1 MISDKNDEE
10 NSKRALEIF
19 AETKNKLVVQASVR
33 FDYYWKIIDGLM
45 NVRKL
50 DDRKIVKQFAI
61 VMEEISKN
69 TSESRAI

>member
-45 NVRKL
+45 NARKL

>member
-1 MISDKNDEE
+1 
-10 NSKRALEIF
+10 
-19 AETKNKLVVQASVR
+19 
-33 FDYYWKIIDGLM
+33 M
-45 NVRKL
+45 NARKL